1 MRLYIQSSVHQ
12 SFHHHLQQSHS
23 QPRRAP
29 IGTDAMSSQLNTIQ
43 GRDVSSSP
51 SQSLYSNLYDPSRE
65 PITFP
70 KRSRGR
76 RVGGHSVALGLKGRA
91 IRIDVEVDGSAA
103 LEMI

>member
-1 MRLYIQSSVHQ
+1 
-12 SFHHHLQQSHS
+12 
-23 QPRRAP
+23 
-29 IGTDAMSSQLNTIQ
+29 MSSQLNTIQ

-65 PITFP
+65 PRTFP

-76 RVGGHSVALGLKGRA
+76 RVGGHSVALGLEGRDV
-91 IRIDVEVDGSAA
+91 RVDVEVDGSAA